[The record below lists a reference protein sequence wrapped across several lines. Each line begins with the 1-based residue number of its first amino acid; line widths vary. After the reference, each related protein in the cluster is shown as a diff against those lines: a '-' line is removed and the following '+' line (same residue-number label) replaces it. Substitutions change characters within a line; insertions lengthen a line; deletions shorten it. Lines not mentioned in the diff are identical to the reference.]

1 MKSLTRQEVL
11 ILLSIFQL
19 KDEAYLVSIRKHL
32 KKITG
37 KDWSMGA
44 VYVPLDRLRRLGY
57 LKTRIGGPQTKLGRK
72 NIKYYHMT
80 DQALDAL
87 AEVKQV
93 NDLAWLGFSETAYKT
108 VK

>member
-19 KDEAYLVSIRKHL
+19 KDEAYLVSIRKYL

-57 LKTRIGGPQTKLGRK
+57 LDTRIGGPRAKLGR
-72 NIKYYHMT
+72 NNVKYYHLT
-80 DQALDAL
+80 KKSIEAL

-93 NDLAWLGFSETAYKT
+93 NEQAWFGFSETLLEL
-108 VK
+108 

>member
-11 ILLSIFQL
+11 ILLSIVHL

-57 LKTRIGGPQTKLGRK
+57 LDTRIGRPQAKLGRK
-72 NIKYYHMT
+72 NVNYYHLT
-80 DQALDAL
+80 KKSIKAL
-87 AEVKQV
+87 AEIKQV
-93 NDLAWLGFSETAYKT
+93 NEQAWFGFSETLLKP
-108 VK
+108 